1 MSRPQKKLSELSKER
16 LRKLSPY
23 EIQQRQEQEEN
34 IKGVQEIK
42 NKTKIVSKNIKG
54 YIKSIKNLSGDEL
67 QLIEPLLIELQ
78 QIENILNMCKEHIE
92 KHGILDRL
100 NCDVNPTVNIY
111 DKFLKQKLSLVKEL
125 NNVIR
130 KINNNKEDDVNISIT
145 DLLNQFDD
153 MEE

>member
-1 MSRPQKKLSELSKER
+1 MARPIKPVTELSKER

-23 EIQQRQEQEEN
+23 EIQQRQEQEQS
-34 IKGVQEIK
+34 IKEVQQIK
-42 NKTKIVSKNIKG
+42 SKRVSKNIKG
-54 YIKSIKNLSGDEL
+54 YIKNIKNLSGDEL

-78 QIENILNMCKEHIE
+78 QIENILSMCKEHIE

-125 NNVIR
+125 NNIIR
-130 KINNNKEDDVNISIT
+130 NIKKNKDDDNNISL
-145 DLLNQFDD
+145 DALLSQFDN

>member
-1 MSRPQKKLSELSKER
+1 MARPIKPVTELSKER

-23 EIQQRQEQEEN
+23 EIQQRQEQEQS
-34 IKGVQEIK
+34 IKEVQQIK
-42 NKTKIVSKNIKG
+42 SKRVSKNIKG
-54 YIKSIKNLSGDEL
+54 YIKNIKNLSGDEL

-78 QIENILNMCKEHIE
+78 QIENILSMCKEHIE

-125 NNVIR
+125 NNIIR
-130 KINNNKEDDVNISIT
+130 NDELSS
-145 DLLNQFDD
+145 
-153 MEE
+153 

>member
-1 MSRPQKKLSELSKER
+1 MARPIKPVTELSKER

-23 EIQQRQEQEEN
+23 EIQQRQEQEQS
-34 IKGVQEIK
+34 IKEVQQIK
-42 NKTKIVSKNIKG
+42 SKRVSKNIKG
-54 YIKSIKNLSGDEL
+54 YIKNIKNLSGDEL

-78 QIENILNMCKEHIE
+78 QIENILSMCKEHIE

-100 NCDVNPTVNIY
+100 NCDINPTVNIY

-125 NNVIR
+125 NNIIR
-130 KINNNKEDDVNISIT
+130 NIKKNKDDDNNISL
-145 DLLNQFDD
+145 DALLSQFDN

>member
-1 MSRPQKKLSELSKER
+1 MARPIKPVTELSKER

-23 EIQQRQEQEEN
+23 EIQQRQEQEQSIKEVQQ
-34 IKGVQEIK
+34 IKGK
-42 NKTKIVSKNIKG
+42 RVSKNIKG
-54 YIKSIKNLSGDEL
+54 YIKNIKNLSGDEL

-78 QIENILNMCKEHIE
+78 QIENILSMCKEHIE

-125 NNVIR
+125 NNIIR
-130 KINNNKEDDVNISIT
+130 NIKKNKDDDNNISL
-145 DLLNQFDD
+145 DALLSQFDN

>member
-1 MSRPQKKLSELSKER
+1 MARPIKPVTELSKER

-23 EIQQRQEQEEN
+23 EIQQLQEQEQS
-34 IKGVQEIK
+34 IKEVQQIK
-42 NKTKIVSKNIKG
+42 SKRVSKNIKG
-54 YIKSIKNLSGDEL
+54 YIKNIKNLSGDEL

-78 QIENILNMCKEHIE
+78 QIENILSMCKEHIE

-125 NNVIR
+125 NNIIR
-130 KINNNKEDDVNISIT
+130 NIKKNKDDDNNISL
-145 DLLNQFDD
+145 DALLSQFDN

>member
-1 MSRPQKKLSELSKER
+1 MARPIKPVTELSKER

-23 EIQQRQEQEEN
+23 EIQQCQEQEQS
-34 IKGVQEIK
+34 IKEVQQIK
-42 NKTKIVSKNIKG
+42 SKRVSKNIKG
-54 YIKSIKNLSGDEL
+54 YIKNIKNLSGDEL

-78 QIENILNMCKEHIE
+78 QIENILSMCKEHIE

-125 NNVIR
+125 NNIIR
-130 KINNNKEDDVNISIT
+130 NIKKNKDDDNNISL
-145 DLLNQFDD
+145 DALLSQFDN